1 MKERR
6 ISHLSPL
13 DVGVALTLAMASAVT
28 TRSSSRAP
36 TDARVDE
43 LSRERSELLEQQT
56 ATNEVI
62 QAIGRS
68 GFELQPIFE
77 TVVDHAR
84 RICRADAAHIFTHDA
99 DHFHLAAAAGGS
111 EEYRSLIGA
120 RDIRPGR
127 GTIVARVGLERRP
140 VLLADVLADPDYE
153 WTEGQRLGGFRSIVG
168 VPMLS
173 DGEVIGVISLWRRTV
188 DPFTSREVDV
198 AMTFAAQ
205 GAIAI
210 RNANLMQQLELRTR
224 ELAHSLEELQG
235 LHEVGEAVN
244 SSVDLHEVLSTIVTH
259 AVQLSGTEGGS
270 IFEFDEDAQIFQIRA
285 AFGTSDELLHALR
298 ATRVGLDDTLVGR
311 AASTRTSIAVPDI
324 DDAPRDAHL
333 TQLRR
338 AGWCSMLAVPLVR
351 EDSILGALVVRRRS
365 PGAFSQ
371 QIAELVETFAS
382 QSALAIE
389 HARLFQQL
397 ERKSRELEIASRHK
411 SEFLASMSHELRT
424 PLNAVIGFSDVLLD
438 RSFGELTAKQEEYL
452 GDIRD
457 SGKHLLELLNEIL
470 DLSKIEAGKMQLEL
484 ANTSLRDALEYG
496 LAVVR
501 ERANRQGL
509 SLDLTLDPG
518 VDFVV
523 ADPLRLTQ
531 VIANLL
537 TNAVKFTPAGG
548 TIEASARRVAN
559 EIHVSVKDSGIGI
572 AEADQARIFDAFQQ
586 GPRTVSAAAEGT
598 GLGLT
603 LCKQIAELHGGRL
616 WVESHVGAGST
627 FTFAIP
633 APAG

>member
-1 MKERR
+1 M
-6 ISHLSPL
+6 
-13 DVGVALTLAMASAVT
+13 
-28 TRSSSRAP
+28 
-36 TDARVDE
+36 
-43 LSRERSELLEQQT
+43 LEQQT

-62 QAIGRS
+62 RAIGRS

-77 TVVDHAR
+77 TVVDHAMR
-84 RICRADAAHIFTHDA
+84 LCRADAAQIRIYDGG
-99 DHFHLAAAAGGS
+99 HFRLASASGGS
-111 EEYRSLIGA
+111 EEYRALIGA
-120 RDIRPGR
+120 RDISPGQ
-127 GTIVARVGLERRP
+127 GTLVGRVGLERRP
-140 VLLADVLADPDYE
+140 VLLDDVLADPDYQ
-153 WTEGQRLGGFRSIVG
+153 WTEAQRLGGFRSIVG

-173 DGEVIGVISLWRRTV
+173 DGEVIGVISLWRRKV

-224 ELAHSLEELQG
+224 ELAHSVEELQG

-244 SSVDLHEVLSTIVTH
+244 SSLDLHQVLSTIVTH

-270 IFEFDEDAQIFQIRA
+270 IFEFDEDAQEFYIQA
-285 AFGTSDELLHALR
+285 AFGTSQELLAALR

-324 DDAPRDAHL
+324 DEAPRDAHL
-333 TQLRR
+333 TQLLR

-351 EDSILGALVVRRRS
+351 EDSILGALVVRRRR
-365 PGAFSQ
+365 PGAFSP

-382 QSALAIE
+382 QSALAIQ
-389 HARLFQQL
+389 HARFFQQL

-438 RSFGELTAKQEEYL
+438 RLFGELTSKQEEYL
-452 GDIRD
+452 EDIRD

-484 ANTSLRDALEYG
+484 ANTSLRETLEHG
-496 LAVVR
+496 LAMVR

-518 VDFVV
+518 VDVVV

-616 WVESHVGAGST
+616 WVESHLGAGST

-633 APAG
+633 APATASAG

>member
-1 MKERR
+1 M
-6 ISHLSPL
+6 
-13 DVGVALTLAMASAVT
+13 
-28 TRSSSRAP
+28 
-36 TDARVDE
+36 
-43 LSRERSELLEQQT
+43 LEQQT

-62 QAIGRS
+62 RAIGRS
-68 GFELQPIFE
+68 GFELRPIFE
-77 TVVDHAR
+77 TVVDHAMR
-84 RICRADAAHIFTHDA
+84 LCRADAAQIRIYDGG
-99 DHFHLAAAAGGS
+99 HFRLASASGGS
-111 EEYRSLIGA
+111 EEYRALIGA
-120 RDIRPGR
+120 RDISPGQ
-127 GTIVARVGLERRP
+127 GTLVGRVGLERRP
-140 VLLADVLADPDYE
+140 VLLDDVLADPDYQ
-153 WTEGQRLGGFRSIVG
+153 WTEAQRLGGFRSIVG

-173 DGEVIGVISLWRRTV
+173 DGEVIGVISLWRRKV

-224 ELAHSLEELQG
+224 ELAHSVEELQG

-244 SSVDLHEVLSTIVTH
+244 SSLDLHHVLSTIVTH
-259 AVQLSGTEGGS
+259 AVQLSDTEGGS
-270 IFEFDEDAQIFQIRA
+270 IFEFDEVAQEFHIRA
-285 AFGTSDELLHALR
+285 AFGTSQELLAALR

-324 DDAPRDAHL
+324 DEAPRDAHL
-333 TQLRR
+333 TQLSR
-338 AGWCSMLAVPLVR
+338 AGWRSMLAVPLVR
-351 EDSILGALVVRRRS
+351 EDNILGALVVRRRR
-365 PGAFSQ
+365 PGAFSP
-371 QIAELVETFAS
+371 QITELVETFAS
-382 QSALAIE
+382 QSALAIQ
-389 HARLFQQL
+389 HARFFQQL

-438 RSFGELTAKQEEYL
+438 RLFGELTSKQEEYL
-452 GDIRD
+452 EDIRD

-484 ANTSLRDALEYG
+484 ANTSLRETLEHG
-496 LAVVR
+496 LAMVR

-518 VDFVV
+518 VDVVV

-531 VIANLL
+531 VVANLL

-616 WVESHVGAGST
+616 WVESHLGAGST

-633 APAG
+633 APATASAG

>member
-1 MKERR
+1 
-6 ISHLSPL
+6 
-13 DVGVALTLAMASAVT
+13 VT
-28 TRSSSRAP
+28 TRSSSRAS
-36 TDARVDE
+36 TEARLHE
-43 LSRERSELLEQQT
+43 LSRELSELVEQQT

-77 TVVDHAR
+77 TVVHHAM
-84 RICRADAAHIFTHDA
+84 RICRADAAHIFTNDA
-99 DHFHLAAAAGGS
+99 DHFRLAAAAGGS
-111 EEYRSLIGA
+111 EEYRSLNAA
-120 RDIRPGR
+120 RDIRAGR

-140 VLLADVLADPDYE
+140 VLLADVLADPEYE

-173 DGEVIGVISLWRRTV
+173 DGEVIGVISLWRRKV
-188 DPFTSREVDV
+188 DPFTSREVEV

-224 ELAHSLEELQG
+224 ELGHSVEELQG

-244 SSVDLHEVLSTIVTH
+244 SSLDLHEVLSTIVTQ

-270 IFEFDEDAQIFQIRA
+270 IFEFDEDAQEFYIRA
-285 AFGTSDELLHALR
+285 AFGTSEELLAALR

-311 AASTRTSIAVPDI
+311 AASTRTSLAVADI
-324 DDAPRDAHL
+324 DEAPTDAHL
-333 TQLRR
+333 TQLLR
-338 AGWCSMLAVPLVR
+338 AGWRSMLAVPLAR
-351 EDSILGALVVRRRS
+351 EDRILGALVVRRRR
-365 PGAFSQ
+365 PGAFSPR
-371 QIAELVETFAS
+371 ITELVETFAN

-389 HARLFQQL
+389 RARLFQQL
-397 ERKSRELEIASRHK
+397 EVKSRELEIASRHK

-438 RSFGELTAKQEEYL
+438 RLFGELTSKQEEYL
-452 GDIRD
+452 EDIRD

-484 ANTSLRDALEYG
+484 ASTSLREALERG
-496 LAVVR
+496 LAMVR

-509 SLDLTLDPG
+509 SLDLAVDPD
-518 VDFVV
+518 VDIVV
-523 ADPLRLTQ
+523 ADPLRLAQ
-531 VIANLL
+531 VILNLL

-548 TIEASARRVAN
+548 TIEASARRVAD

-572 AEADQARIFDAFQQ
+572 AEGDQARIFHSFQQ
-586 GPRTVSAAAEGT
+586 GPRTVSAATEGT

-603 LCKQIAELHGGRL
+603 LCRQIAELHGGRL
-616 WVESHVGAGST
+616 WVESQVGAGST
-627 FTFAIP
+627 FTFTLP
-633 APAG
+633 APTTASAP